1 MTRFGDGVCPPY
13 SPGLSHRTVEVGR
26 RGSRLRFPCHPAHQ
40 DGERVP
46 VPHGDA
52 DVGLGGADEIARAG
66 LCAHPVRGDCRDRM
80 QRELAEL
87 SVRGVQVWRVTPQ
100 PERQTICWWAGMD
113 DGQEPG
119 RDGSGLYWRSP
130 SSAPL
135 WPPSYASRPRNEH
148 GAASLPAGS
157 RMTSACRPWLGFTSV
172 YGTQRIAVCWFLRSS
187 GWAGPSTSDACSSHG
202 WRSSLTRK
210 PPKNQLNRVTVL
222 ASDDEWRST
231 R

>member
-1 MTRFGDGVCPPY
+1 VSARHTVPVCPTGQ
-13 SPGLSHRTVEVGR
+13 SRSGR

-80 QRELAEL
+80 QQELAEL

-135 WPPSYASRPRNEH
+135 WPPSCASRPRNEH
-148 GAASLPAGS
+148 GVASLPAGS

-222 ASDDEWRST
+222 ASDDDEWRST